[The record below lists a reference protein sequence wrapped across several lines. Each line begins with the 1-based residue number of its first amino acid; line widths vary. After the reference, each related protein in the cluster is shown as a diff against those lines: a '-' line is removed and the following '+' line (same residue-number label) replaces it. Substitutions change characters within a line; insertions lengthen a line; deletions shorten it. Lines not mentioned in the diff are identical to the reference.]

1 MIQYISISLLHDRK
15 VCSGASVQNGPII
28 RLCHRFSP
36 IIFMFD
42 QKTDTLANAAVAN
55 RRRQMSFGSTS
66 GYPDVGFQLN
76 GRRRQMSFGS
86 TSGYPDVKVQYNG
99 RRRQMTFGSTSGYPV
114 GTQYNG
120 RRQQMSFDNTAG
132 NVGQ

>member
-66 GYPDVGFQLN
+66 GYPDVG
-76 GRRRQMSFGS
+76 
-86 TSGYPDVKVQYNG
+86 VQHNG

-114 GTQYNG
+114 GTQHNG